1 MKLYKILATSFLFI
15 LFFNQNLFSLENKI
29 ILRIDNII
37 ITSLDIK
44 NEKRYLSALN
54 PNIKNLNEET
64 IYELSKNSLIRENIK
79 KLEIFKNTKKI
90 KLDEEY
96 LNKIIESR
104 YRSLGLSTLKEF
116 KKYLNENNIKIET
129 VNKKITIEAVWNQL
143 IYKKFFIKVK
153 IDKNN
158 LKKEILLNKTKSVAK
173 EFLLNEIIFN
183 VENEPNLEKK
193 YKKIQKSIDEIGFEN
208 TASIYSISDT
218 AKIGGKLGWIEE
230 NVLNSKIKNKILK
243 LKPKEY
249 TQPISLPGGFLIIQL
264 KKIKEIQKK
273 VNIEQELVKKINS
286 ETNKQLNQFSNIFF
300 NKVKK
305 EININE
311 S

>member
-1 MKLYKILATSFLFI
+1 MKLYKILATSFIFI

-90 KLDEEY
+90 ELDEEY

-230 NVLNSKIKNKILK
+230 NVLNYKIKNKILK

-273 VNIEQELVKKINS
+273 INIEQELVKKINS

>member
-1 MKLYKILATSFLFI
+1 MKLYKILATSFIFI

-90 KLDEEY
+90 ELDEEY

-273 VNIEQELVKKINS
+273 INIEQELVKKINS

-300 NKVKK
+300 NKIKK

>member
-1 MKLYKILATSFLFI
+1 M
-15 LFFNQNLFSLENKI
+15 
-29 ILRIDNII
+29 
-37 ITSLDIK
+37 
-44 NEKRYLSALN
+44 
-54 PNIKNLNEET
+54 
-64 IYELSKNSLIRENIK
+64 
-79 KLEIFKNTKKI
+79 
-90 KLDEEY
+90 
-96 LNKIIESR
+96 
-104 YRSLGLSTLKEF
+104 
-116 KKYLNENNIKIET
+116 
-129 VNKKITIEAVWNQL
+129 
-143 IYKKFFIKVK
+143 
-153 IDKNN
+153 
-158 LKKEILLNKTKSVAK
+158 AK

-273 VNIEQELVKKINS
+273 INIEQELVKKINS

>member
-1 MKLYKILATSFLFI
+1 MKLYKILATSFIFI

-90 KLDEEY
+90 ELDEEY

-273 VNIEQELVKKINS
+273 INIEQELVKKINS

>member
-1 MKLYKILATSFLFI
+1 MKLYKILATSFIFI

-90 KLDEEY
+90 ELDEEY

-273 VNIEQELVKKINS
+273 INIEQELVKKINQ
-286 ETNKQLNQFSNIFF
+286 EKNKQLNQFSNIFF
-300 NKVKK
+300 NKVIKK
-305 EININE
+305 ININE

>member
-1 MKLYKILATSFLFI
+1 MKLYKILATSFIFI
-15 LFFNQNLFSLENKI
+15 LFFNQNLFSLEKKI

-44 NEKRYLSALN
+44 NENRYLSALN

-90 KLDEEY
+90 ELDEEY

-193 YKKIQKSIDEIGFEN
+193 YKKIQKSINEIGFEN

-273 VNIEQELVKKINS
+273 INIEQELVKKINS

-300 NKVKK
+300 NKVQKDVVID
-305 EININE
+305 EL
-311 S
+311 

>member
-1 MKLYKILATSFLFI
+1 MKLYKILATSFIFI

-79 KLEIFKNTKKI
+79 KLKLFKNTKKI
-90 KLDEEY
+90 ELDEEY

-273 VNIEQELVKKINS
+273 INIEQELVKKINS

>member
-1 MKLYKILATSFLFI
+1 MKLYKILATSFIFI

-90 KLDEEY
+90 ELDEEY

-264 KKIKEIQKK
+264 KKIKDIQKK
-273 VNIEQELVKKINS
+273 INIEQELVKKINS